1 MTGAAFPCACGKGL
15 RSLEALRAHQAA
27 IGCENAKK
35 RKNRKSSRRLKA
47 KHAEALRNTRKDEA

>member
-1 MTGAAFPCACGKGL
+1 MTSAAFPCGCGKGL

-27 IGCENAKK
+27 LGCENAKK

-47 KHAEALRNTRKDEA
+47 KWRNKRKDEE